1 MKFTSDRQR
10 KAIFANMFSSRGDNK
25 FAINPVMIE
34 GYTGSK
40 IYTDPYGGGA
50 SGIVMDDVPV
60 DVVKNTA
67 ILAGEGYKRSPTRE
81 DVIAARNRDLL
92 AGMPVY
98 SHADILEPIQK
109 EYITGGYADGR
120 PDSDFDP
127 EQLAKGIEVEMEHVI
142 KFTDKGSVRKPKDS
156 DIAKA
161 KEISK
166 DHLAGDHP
174 YYYNYLADAENK
186 MKEDL
191 IAETGNPHP
200 KLVSGLKIED

>member
-1 MKFTSDRQR
+1 MKFKNDRQR
-10 KAIFANMFSSRGDNK
+10 KAVMAKLNK
-25 FAINPVMIE
+25 FAINPIMIE

-60 DVVKNTA
+60 DVVRNTA

-81 DVIAARNRDLL
+81 DVIKARNQDLL

-98 SHADILEPIQK
+98 SEMPVQK
-109 EYITGGYADGR
+109 EYITGGYAEGKRD
-120 PDSDFDP
+120 DEFDP
-127 EQLAKGIEVEMEHVI
+127 VQLEKGIKVELEHVV
-142 KFTDKGSVRKPKDS
+142 KFTDKGNVRKPS
-156 DIAKA
+156 DIDIARA

-174 YYYNYLADAENK
+174 RYYDYLEEAEEQ
-186 MKEDL
+186 MKNDL
-191 IAETGNPHP
+191 ISETGNSHP